1 MDPVTALAP
10 RLQDTVTPA
19 TGATF
24 EASRTLAVTVTYGL
38 SEEGRKTSLLAGGDG
53 RAVQELIVQ
62 VPANRLHLVSVD
74 VNGVARLKLRPR
86 FEMNGDQRVVRIDAP
101 PAYDAPP
108 DIEDLFREAA
118 KNHQLEQVFE
128 AERRSAKT
136 KRRDAD
142 QERRAEL
149 AQGFLNDQAMR
160 ALVHPPPTPKRCY
173 ITTERGR
180 VLFDVATDTA
190 PARDVPPEAH
200 RRFRADLRARR
211 EENLRQRAEQLA
223 LHEEKKRFAA
233 EWIATHGT
241 PDQQAR
247 HAAGVLPM
255 EEAVE
260 AMTDQAFAALAEWP
274 RYEHDGVERLQQH
287 VRQLRH
293 AADAV
298 VTRSDLVV
306 TSASAKGM
314 TAAQWALSQKSQHAV
329 PDASVTLRVH
339 KLAWKQDR
347 TVSLPPIAALLVTT
361 RLGPFLLRREYAM
374 PQA

>member
-1 MDPVTALAP
+1 MDSVTALASRP
-10 RLQDTVTPA
+10 QDTATPA
-19 TGATF
+19 PTVTI
-24 EASRTLAVTVTYGL
+24 EANRALAVTVTYRL
-38 SEEGRKTSLLAGGDG
+38 SEEGRKASLLAGGDG
-53 RAVQELIVQ
+53 RAMQELIVQ

-86 FEMNGDQRVVRIDAP
+86 FEMNGDQQLVRIDTP

-136 KRRDAD
+136 KRREAD

-149 AQGFLNDQAMR
+149 AHTFLNDPAMR
-160 ALVHPPPTPKRCY
+160 ALVHPAPTPKRCY
-173 ITTERGR
+173 IITDRGR
-180 VLFDVATDTA
+180 VLFDVATDAA

-200 RRFRADLRARR
+200 RRFRADLRSSR
-211 EENLRQRAEQLA
+211 EENLRRRAEQLA
-223 LHEEKKRFAA
+223 LHEEKKRFIAD
-233 EWIATHGT
+233 WIAAQGT

-260 AMTDQAFAALAEWP
+260 AMTDQALASLAEWP
-274 RYEHDGVERLQQH
+274 RYQHDGVERLQQH
-287 VRQLRH
+287 VRQLHH

-298 VTRSDLVV
+298 ITRNDLVV
-306 TSASAKGM
+306 TSANAKEM
-314 TAAQWALSQKSQHAV
+314 TALQWVRVQNIQQAV

-339 KLAWKQDR
+339 KLAWKRDP
-347 TVSLPPIAALLVTT
+347 TVSLPPIVALLVTT
-361 RLGPFLLRREYAM
+361 RVGPFLVRREYAT
-374 PQA
+374 PQS